1 MSQSCDLFYEGPQK
15 HHPRALGLDE
25 LIGHFPWL
33 LLCASALSIR
43 TSRPFGSP
51 LGRLA
56 ACLMRLFVTTPQSM
70 RVISTGATKT
80 HRWVL
85 GSATCSFVIVALR
98 LYYTC
103 NFCIANTC
111 CFLL

>member
-15 HHPRALGLDE
+15 HHPHALGLDE

-56 ACLMRLFVTTPQSM
+56 ACLMRLFVSDFY
-70 RVISTGATKT
+70 RGYKNSSVG
-80 HRWVL
+80 L
-85 GSATCSFVIVALR
+85 GIGH
-98 LYYTC
+98 
-103 NFCIANTC
+103 
-111 CFLL
+111 LLICYCRT